1 MTTCNRI
8 NATALLAL
16 ACTAVTCASPA
27 RAQNLGAV
35 AAQEEQLD
43 AQAQQYVQMM
53 QPAMWRELDF
63 VRQTCDLTPDQ
74 RPKVKAAADAAVK
87 EAAKAMLKPQR
98 QPTTMIASKAVRD
111 GIHHALKQTLTADQ
125 LEHFKIEAAARE
137 AATKKAAIQSVV
149 SQIDGALFLTQD
161 QREKICAALDSNWQ
175 PEWEHWLSMREHQ
188 FGEQYLPQVP
198 DQQIT
203 PHLTAEQ
210 QTVWRGLQKISFNS
224 WQNNGRRQ
232 LDDAWWTGKID
243 NTAKAKAAKAKAPP
257 PKAAGAAP

>member
-1 MTTCNRI
+1 MPNHWKTIVTHLLLLSAAVICRAQEAPAVRN
-8 NATALLAL
+8 LAL
-16 ACTAVTCASPA
+16 VAPA
-27 RAQNLGAV
+27 D
-35 AAQEEQLD
+35 D
-43 AQAQQYVQMM
+43 ARVQQYVQLL
-53 QPAMWRELDF
+53 QPTMWRELDF
-63 VRQTCDLTPDQ
+63 VRQTCDLTPEQ

-87 EAAKAMLKPQR
+87 EAARAMLKPQR
-98 QPTTMIASKAVRD
+98 QPTTMIATKAVRD
-111 GIHHALKQTLTADQ
+111 GIQDALKQTLSADQ

-149 SQIDGALFLTQD
+149 SQIDGMLFLSQD
-161 QREKICAALDSNWQ
+161 QREKICTALDTNWQ

-232 LDDAWWTGKID
+232 PDDAWWTGKID
-243 NTAKAKAAKAKAPP
+243 NTAKAKALKVKVPP
-257 PKAAGAAP
+257 PKAAGGAP

>member
-1 MTTCNRI
+1 MCNQLKI
-8 NATALLAL
+8 IVTHLLLASAAVICRGQEAAPVRNL
-16 ACTAVTCASPA
+16 ALIAPGDDGRV
-27 RAQNLGAV
+27 
-35 AAQEEQLD
+35 
-43 AQAQQYVQMM
+43 QQYVQLL
-53 QPAMWRELDF
+53 QPTMWRELDF

-87 EAAKAMLKPQR
+87 EAARAMLKPQR

-111 GIHHALKQTLTADQ
+111 SIHDALKQTLTADQ
-125 LEHFKIEAAARE
+125 LEHFKTEATARE

-149 SQIDGALFLTQD
+149 SQIDGALFLTQE

-232 LDDAWWTGKID
+232 PDDAWWTGKID
-243 NTAKAKAAKAKAPP
+243 NTAKAKALKVKVPP